1 VPNASRGKI
10 LARLAMLA
18 AALAAGALY
27 VGHRLEASLE
37 ERATV
42 AAGTRIQVHP
52 GASLRAVLAELAR
65 VGGVQHPRLVE
76 WNLRLHGQ
84 SLRALAGS
92 YELAPG
98 ESVRQILAQ
107 LNAGQ
112 VVMEQ
117 LTIVEGWTFAQ
128 MRQALD
134 ASDAVTHE
142 WRDLDEPKL
151 MAALGKP
158 GVAAEGRFFPDTYR
172 FAAGTSDRRLYEQAM
187 QRMQE
192 HLQQEWTA
200 RQPNLPL
207 ADATAA
213 LILASIVEKETARE
227 DERDKVA
234 AVFINRL
241 RLRMRLQSD
250 PTIIYGLG
258 RYFDGNLRRRD
269 LETDGPY
276 NSYTRSGLPP
286 TPIALPG
293 EASLRASLHPAGIN
307 ALYFVATGK
316 GDGSHHFSATYAEH
330 NEALHQFLKRTGAV
344 PDAAVGGS
352 GS

>member
-1 VPNASRGKI
+1 MPKRSRRKI
-10 LARLAMLA
+10 LARLAMAA

-27 VGHRLEASLE
+27 VGYRLEASLE
-37 ERATV
+37 EQAKI
-42 AAGTRIQVHP
+42 AAGTRIEVHP
-52 GASLRAVLAELAR
+52 GASLRAVLGELAR
-65 VGGVQHPRLVE
+65 VGGVPHPRLVE

-84 SLRALAGS
+84 SLRALVGT
-92 YELAPG
+92 YELVPG
-98 ESVRQILAQ
+98 ESVREILAQ

-134 ASDAVTHE
+134 ASSAVTHE
-142 WRDLDEPKL
+142 WRNLDEARL
-151 MAALGKP
+151 MAALGKA

-172 FAAGTSDRRLYEQAM
+172 FAAGTSDRRLYELAM
-187 QRMQE
+187 QRMEE
-192 HLQQEWTA
+192 HLQQEWAT
-200 RQPNLPL
+200 RQADLPL

-213 LILASIVEKETARE
+213 LILASIVEKETGRE

-234 AVFINRL
+234 AVFVNRL

-258 RYFDGNLRRRD
+258 SHFDGNLRRRD

-293 EASLRASLHPAGIN
+293 EAALRASLHPAAIK

-316 GDGSHHFSATYAEH
+316 GDGSHHFSATYGEH
-330 NEALHQFLKRTGAV
+330 NEALRQFLKRTGAA
-344 PDAAVGGS
+344 PDAAVSGGGS
-352 GS
+352 